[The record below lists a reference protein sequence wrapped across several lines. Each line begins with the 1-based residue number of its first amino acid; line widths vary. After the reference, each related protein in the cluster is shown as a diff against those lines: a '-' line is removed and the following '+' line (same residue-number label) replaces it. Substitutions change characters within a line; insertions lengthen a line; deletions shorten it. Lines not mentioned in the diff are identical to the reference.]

1 MLSVQK
7 GDIDAFESIVRHY
20 QAPVINF
27 VGRYFSDRA
36 RSEDVAQEAFF
47 RVYKARKR
55 YEPTAKFRTWLFTI
69 VSRLCLNEIRNHQR
83 RSRFFTTSSSSATDP
98 DSGRDLLGQVPD
110 EHMETP
116 LETVERQ
123 ELEETLQDCIDAL
136 PHNQRAAILML
147 RGEETSYQ
155 DIADVLEV
163 TVPAVKSLVNRARET
178 IRQSLGSY
186 RTGKDS
192 GSTAVLE

>member
-7 GDIDAFESIVRHY
+7 GDLDAFESIVRHY

-83 RSRFFTTSSSSATDP
+83 RSRFFTTSSSSATDS

-147 RGEETSYQ
+147 RGQETSYQ

-178 IRQSLGSY
+178 IRQALGSY
-186 RTGKDS
+186 RAGKDS
-192 GSTAVLE
+192 SSTALLE